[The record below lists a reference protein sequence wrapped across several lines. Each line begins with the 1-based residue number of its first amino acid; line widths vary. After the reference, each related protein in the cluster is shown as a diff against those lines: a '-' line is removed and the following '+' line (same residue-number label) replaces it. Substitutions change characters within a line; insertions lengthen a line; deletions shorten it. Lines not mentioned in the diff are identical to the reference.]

1 MYLLMGLASVMLG
14 LLVQDRQPICGFT
27 RNTTFNVR
35 PIRKDSVRIPA
46 SGMKLAVEVYL
57 RKANG
62 AACGCRQPGTPP
74 LKTSPS
80 IHPHA
85 HSNSKGPISVGM
97 RAPLLFAIRN
107 DGLRNVVSDRNR
119 PERFGLRGALCRAGD
134 PRA

>member
-74 LKTSPS
+74 QDIPLNTPS
-80 IHPHA
+80 CPFKEQGSLYLLGYGPLSA
-85 HSNSKGPISVGM
+85 MTYLSNK
-97 RAPLLFAIRN
+97 
-107 DGLRNVVSDRNR
+107 DYLR
-119 PERFGLRGALCRAGD
+119 
-134 PRA
+134 

>member
-35 PIRKDSVRIPA
+35 LIRKASVRIPA

-62 AACGCRQPGTPP
+62 AACGCRQQDIP
-74 LKTSPS
+74 PS

-85 HSNSKGPISVGM
+85 
-97 RAPLLFAIRN
+97 PLLFATRN
-107 DGLRNVVSDRNR
+107 DGLHSVVSGRIRPLTTSRDPSYLADNR
-119 PERFGLRGALCRAGD
+119 KGARIPTDTG
-134 PRA
+134 PFRP